1 MRDSRR
7 SSDPQ
12 PDDARFDAAA
22 APPGFELAAVVDRFQ
37 TPLLRYVGQILG
49 PDSGEVEE
57 VVEDTFLRFH
67 RQVSRYGHASISNLA
82 SWLFRV
88 SHNLARDAGRRRKRR
103 KKLQDD
109 VMSDP
114 TLQTTCTGRAEAPG
128 VELARREAYELAM
141 AELRRLPDAEQN
153 ILLLK
158 LIQGL
163 TLREIS
169 EVTGIRLSTVHYRL
183 NRGLQSLSGRL
194 SELGLV

>member
-7 SSDPQ
+7 SPQ
-12 PDDARFDAAA
+12 PQSDDVRFHAAA
-22 APPGFELAAVVDRFQ
+22 APPAFELVTVVDQFQ

-49 PDSGEVEE
+49 PDSGDAEE

-67 RQVSRYGHASISNLA
+67 RQVSRHGRESISNLA
-82 SWLFRV
+82 GWLFRV
-88 SHNLARDAGRRRKRR
+88 AHNLARDVGRRRKRQ

-114 TLQTTCTGRAEAPG
+114 TLQATCSSHTETPG

-141 AELRRLPDAEQN
+141 TELRRLPDAEQN

-169 EVTGIRLSTVHYRL
+169 EVTGMRLSTVHYRL